1 MKFKVR
7 LLAIFLIGLFSI
19 QPTISLSDDSLE
31 TVQLTLVITA
41 ADEINLTAVKQV
53 EKGINSFEAISELVA
68 MKAKET
74 DMGTYEE
81 LTISPKMIT
90 EFVSFAQKTKLIDEP
105 KNIKANYWDEKK
117 QRIILF
123 VKNLFAILFFL
134 KSSFWRLYF
143 ILFNIKFTQS

>member
-7 LLAIFLIGLFSI
+7 ILAILLIGLFSI

-53 EKGINSFEAISELVA
+53 EKGINSFEAIGQLVS

-74 DMGTYEE
+74 DWGPQIMSLAGVEAIGNTYWA
-81 LTISPKMIT
+81 LYVNGSMSMVGAKD
-90 EFVSFAQKTKLIDEP
+90 V
-105 KNIKANYWDEKK
+105 
-117 QRIILF
+117 ILLADTYIRL
-123 VKNLFAILFFL
+123 NLETF
-134 KSSFWRLYF
+134 
-143 ILFNIKFTQS
+143 